1 MKEEHN
7 MKIKKVLATVA
18 VSALLLTGCAFNQK
32 DTIIKVNGQSITQSQ
47 FDEML
52 NEALGNSMFAQ
63 MGIDVKKDKNSFLYL
78 MMKDKVVNELIV
90 KSLINQEM
98 DKRKIKVTKEDEN
111 KELKTIIDKVGSKEK
126 FDEILKQNGI
136 SSDKFKKDL
145 KDEVK
150 MKKLVNSLSKVTV
163 SDAEAK
169 KFYRENISK
178 FKYPDKVRASHIL
191 ISANPE
197 EIKEKITS
205 DSANKGLSKE
215 EIQAKINEEL
225 AVQLEKA
232 KKVLAEVKKNP
243 EDFAKLAKENSDDT
257 ASAKKGGD
265 LGFFTKQEMVEPFA
279 KVAFKQKPNT
289 ISELVQSPYGYHIIM
304 VTDRMKAG
312 QEPFAKVQDE
322 VVAYLEN
329 QAQVKILENLIESL
343 KKQAKIEYVNPE
355 YNPTSIQ
362 DALKKQAKN
371 DPTAKEELHPET
383 QSATPQPPVKK

>member
-111 KELKTIIDKVGSKEK
+111 QELKSIIDKVGSKEK

-169 KFYRENISK
+169 KFYKENISK

-197 EIKEKITS
+197 EIKGKITS
-205 DSANKGLSKE
+205 DPANKGLSKE

-243 EDFAKLAKENSDDT
+243 GEFAKLAKDNSDDT

-289 ISELVQSPYGYHIIM
+289 ISDLVQSPYGYHIIM

-312 QEPFAKVQDE
+312 QEPFAKVKDE

-371 DPTAKEELHPET
+371 DPSAKEELHPEA